1 MAEVMGPRVS
11 LSVEEDEV
19 RAKEMG
25 IRWRGEGEGVRWRWW
40 TEGEG
45 RKRCIV
51 GKRGL
56 KDTIP
61 E

>member
-1 MAEVMGPRVS
+1 MGPRVS

-19 RAKEMG
+19 RSKEMG
-25 IRWRGEGEGVRWRWW
+25 RWGGARWRWW